1 MVLPP
6 RKPKPLFGSR
16 AAVSV
21 FSAAMLLG
29 IAAGRARADVPVDTA
44 RSEGLPRKVLIGTVI
59 CGDEVYST
67 PLEERLRKMNEIVD
81 AIAAEAQAHHA
92 GKRLDLV
99 VLPEALIARTGDN
112 MAKRSVRLAEVQDAV
127 GACARGHGC
136 YLVAPMNLQE
146 TDRCSNAA
154 VLFDRTGK
162 VVGMY
167 RKVHPVADQGSD
179 VIESGT
185 TPGSD
190 FPVFDC
196 DFGRLGIQICFD
208 LLYEDGWRAL
218 AKQGAEIIA
227 LPTASPDTVHPSV
240 HALEEHVYIVSAAG
254 RYHAAVYSPLGLIE
268 AGITEPGVLVHEID
282 LSYKILHWEAVLEEG
297 AALTRKYG
305 DRVGYHY
312 HHDQDVGIFWS
323 NDPATPIGK
332 MVADLGLVDSD
343 ANAERVRLLDDR
355 ARGGPPRMP

>member
-1 MVLPP
+1 
-6 RKPKPLFGSR
+6 
-16 AAVSV
+16 
-21 FSAAMLLG
+21 MLMG
-29 IAAGRARADVPVDTA
+29 IAGLGSSRADVPVDTA
-44 RSEGLPRKVLIGTVI
+44 RREGVPRKVLIGTVL
-59 CGDEVYST
+59 CGQDLFST
-67 PLEERLRKMNEIVD
+67 PLEERLRRMNEIVD

-99 VLPEALIARTGDN
+99 VLPEAFIARTGDS
-112 MAKRSVRLAEVQDAV
+112 MAKRSVRLAEVQDAI
-127 GACARGHGC
+127 GACARAHGC

-146 TDRCSNAA
+146 TDPPDRCSNAA
-154 VLFDRTGK
+154 VLFDRAGK

-227 LPTASPDTVHPSV
+227 LPTASPDTVHPSQ

-254 RYHAAVYSPLGLIE
+254 KHHAAVYSPLGLIE
-268 AGITEPGVLVHEID
+268 AGITEQGIMVHEID
-282 LSYKILHWEAVLEEG
+282 LTYKILHWEAVLEEG

-305 DRVGYHY
+305 DRVGYDY
-312 HHDQDVGIFWS
+312 RNDQDVGIFWS
-323 NDPATPIGK
+323 NDPAVPIAR
-332 MVADLGLVDSD
+332 MVAELGLVDSD
-343 ANAERVRLLDDR
+343 ANAERVRLLDDK